1 MARPRSRNYSASFEY
16 LKRDAAYSGAFAL
29 AHLIV
34 SPERAAYI
42 QNVLWPEAEM
52 RGRPGILASD
62 PSKHFEME
70 LRADRRLSEIEF
82 PSTSEDSGAMDS
94 DSSLRVA
101 A

>member
-1 MARPRSRNYSASFEY
+1 MARLRARNYLANLNSEA
-16 LKRDAAYSGAFAL
+16 KYSSEFPL

-34 SPERAAYI
+34 TPERAAYI

-52 RGRPGILASD
+52 RGRPGILVSD
-62 PSKHFEME
+62 QSSHFEME
-70 LRADRRLSEIEF
+70 LKADRRLSEIEF

>member
-1 MARPRSRNYSASFEY
+1 MARLRARNYLANLNSEA
-16 LKRDAAYSGAFAL
+16 KYSSEFPL

-34 SPERAAYI
+34 TPERAAYI

-62 PSKHFEME
+62 KSSHFARE
-70 LRADRRLSEIEF
+70 LKADRRSSDIEF
-82 PSTSEDSGAMDS
+82 PPAVEDSTATDS
-94 DSSLRVA
+94 ESGLRVA